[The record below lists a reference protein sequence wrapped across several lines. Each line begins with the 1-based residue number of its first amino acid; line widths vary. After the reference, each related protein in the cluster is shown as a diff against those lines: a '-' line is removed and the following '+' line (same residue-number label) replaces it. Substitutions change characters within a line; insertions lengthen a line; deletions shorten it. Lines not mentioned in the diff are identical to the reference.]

1 MAEFSIPQQ
10 RDAMVTDLQSRMS
23 PASTRPKIGVIGTG
37 MMGREHIR
45 AVLQLDQAVITGLY
59 DTDTESLAL
68 AALEFESRG
77 LVAPPCFSSAQALA
91 ESDQIDA
98 LFICTPNFTHRA
110 VFDQVAASG
119 KPVFLEK
126 PMATTLEDALYLA
139 ERCQHYPAPIQVG
152 MQYRFKS
159 QYQLALRAI
168 DAGELGAVHT
178 VSLCEYR
185 PPFLA
190 KVDQWNKFAEYSG
203 GTLVEKCCHY
213 FDLLNRI
220 AGSLPAKV
228 FASGGRAVN
237 FLDFEHQGRAS
248 DIDDHAMVIVEYEN
262 GIRGQFTLNMF
273 SRELYEELL
282 VGGERG
288 LLRATEHASFNPG
301 RPSRAHITVEVDG
314 HNAYDGVDCTY
325 PEEIELGGHCGSTL
339 FEHDRFYRR
348 LQGDSNDGATCNE
361 GLWAII
367 IAALAQ
373 ESIQLG
379 TVVDVRTALA
389 DRGIDAYQA
398 SLQPDGNNQRPT
410 DRQEPL
416 DRNG

>member
-1 MAEFSIPQQ
+1 MSELSILQQ
-10 RDAMVTDLQSRMS
+10 LDALVADLRSRMS
-23 PASTRPKIGVIGTG
+23 PAGAKPRVGVIGTG

-45 AVLQLDQAVITGLY
+45 AILQLDQAVITGLH
-59 DTDTESLAL
+59 DTHTESLKL

-77 LVAPPCFSSAQALA
+77 LPTPPRFSSVEALA
-91 ESDQIDA
+91 DSGQLDA
-98 LFICTPNFTHRA
+98 LFICTPNFTHRT

-139 ERCQHYPAPIQVG
+139 ERCQDYPAPMQVG

-168 DAGELGAVHT
+168 AAGELGAVHT

-220 AGSLPAKV
+220 SGSLPARV

-237 FLDFEHQGRAS
+237 FLDFEYQGRAS

-262 GIRGQFTLNMF
+262 GVRGQFTLNMF

-288 LLRATEHASFNPG
+288 LLRATEHASFNPA
-301 RPSRAHITVEVDG
+301 RPSRAQITVEVDG
-314 HNAYDGVDCTY
+314 HHAYDGVDCTY
-325 PEEIELGGHCGSTL
+325 PEEIELGGHYGSTL
-339 FEHDRFYRR
+339 FEHDRFYCR
-348 LQGDSNDGATCNE
+348 LFGESSDGATCNE

-367 IAALAQ
+367 VAALAQ
-373 ESIQLG
+373 ESIRLG

-398 SLQPDGNNQRPT
+398 LLLPVS
-410 DRQEPL
+410 EK
-416 DRNG
+416 